1 MIQHLRQEARRVC
14 TATEPE
20 EDDVVSRGVVAH
32 EKFVTA
38 NHMFVERGAGE
49 EEGKCKSMIER
60 SER

>member
-20 EDDVVSRGVVAH
+20 EDDVVSGGVVAH
-32 EKFVTA
+32 KKFVTA
-38 NHMFVERGAGE
+38 NHMFVEGGTEE
-49 EEGKCKSMIER
+49 EEGRCKSMIEQ